1 MVERVLTAGNEGNRI
16 MPGAP
21 TTELERKPPLDVG
34 KAFKYRLKGL
44 SYREIGELLG
54 GYADSTVCDALQAFT
69 KLLAN
74 PELVQ
79 SYRENEAELLDAVR
93 AKIISTISDDIDIP
107 KGQPGA
113 LSGYQKT
120 GMFGIFFDKARLL
133 RGESTVNLNSL
144 SALVVG
150 AAKDFA
156 KSPRETNAVSE
167 PQNEPIDVT
176 QEPKNIS

>member
-1 MVERVLTAGNEGNRI
+1 MADGSEIA
-16 MPGAP
+16 
-21 TTELERKPPLDVG
+21 RKPPLDVG

-54 GYADSTVCDALQAFT
+54 GHADSTVCDALQAFT

-120 GMFGIFFDKARLL
+120 GMFGIFFDKSRLL

-144 SALVVG
+144 SALVV
-150 AAKDFA
+150 ASAKEFA
-156 KSPRETNAVSE
+156 KAAGAVSRGTNAVSDPE
-167 PQNEPIDVT
+167 NEPIDVT
-176 QEPKNIS
+176 EKPNNIKSGNTDGKSGS